1 MNSLELL
8 ILALGGSRFTRLVV
22 HDSITESL
30 RTWLWY
36 RYPASDTQFGDSEVH
51 ASGKVVDPNQP
62 PHSRTISDYTAKPS
76 GVIGLLNTGVE
87 VFRDVDAW
95 YALRPR
101 FIGNVVSCHW
111 CFGLWVGIIA
121 AAGYWLYPDLTWF
134 ALPFALSEVT
144 GLLNDH

>member
-1 MNSLELL
+1 MNPLELL
-8 ILALGGSRFTRLVV
+8 ILALGVSRLTRLVV

-30 RTWLWY
+30 RTWVFY

-51 ASGKVVDPNQP
+51 ARDKNGDAVVL
-62 PHSRTISDYTAKPS
+62 A
-76 GVIGLLNTGVE
+76 GLLNTGVE
-87 VFRDVDAW
+87 VFRGDDAW
-95 YALRPR
+95 YATRPR

-111 CFGLWVGIIA
+111 CFGLWAGIIA

-144 GLLNDH
+144 GLLHDRQ

>member
-1 MNSLELL
+1 MNPLELL
-8 ILALGGSRFTRLVV
+8 ILALGVSRLTRLVV

-30 RTWLWY
+30 RTWVFY

-51 ASGKVVDPNQP
+51 NRIK
-62 PHSRTISDYTAKPS
+62 YT
-76 GVIGLLNTGVE
+76 GLLDTGVE
-87 VFRDVDAW
+87 VLQGDGAW
-95 YALRPR
+95 YATRPR
-101 FIGNVVSCHW
+101 FIGNVISCHW

-144 GLLNDH
+144 GLLNDRR